1 MVPAFVMVNVTV
13 PAGIVAA
20 ESSTFHSDRL
30 AVTAAG
36 SPAGRDRGAAAAT
49 AAATNNPAMLRSE
62 TNAVRLICA
71 PFPEKSAPAASYTG
85 KDTPVSPVI
94 PAGIIGAAA
103 GSPYVTERDTLTE
116 DALEPTELERFEA
129 VVLPHL
135 DAAYNLAR
143 YLTRDADDAQDIV
156 QEASLRAFRYFA
168 GFRGTA
174 ASEGRAWLLA
184 IVRNTARTWRD
195 RNRHNTQA
203 ATFDEE
209 QHSDAIAGDHPE
221 AAIVRQSEDEAVRAA
236 IDRLPT
242 EFREVIVLRELEG
255 LSYKEISDVAGVPV
269 GTVMSRLSRARRR
282 LEEAL
287 CPASEDC

>member
-1 MVPAFVMVNVTV
+1 M
-13 PAGIVAA
+13 
-20 ESSTFHSDRL
+20 
-30 AVTAAG
+30 
-36 SPAGRDRGAAAAT
+36 
-49 AAATNNPAMLRSE
+49 
-62 TNAVRLICA
+62 
-71 PFPEKSAPAASYTG
+71 
-85 KDTPVSPVI
+85 
-94 PAGIIGAAA
+94 
-103 GSPYVTERDTLTE
+103 
-116 DALEPTELERFEA
+116 EPTELERFEA

-195 RNRHNTQA
+195 RNRHNAQA

-209 QHSDAIAGDHPE
+209 LHSDAIADDHPE

-255 LSYKEISDVAGVPV
+255 LSYKEISEVAGVPV